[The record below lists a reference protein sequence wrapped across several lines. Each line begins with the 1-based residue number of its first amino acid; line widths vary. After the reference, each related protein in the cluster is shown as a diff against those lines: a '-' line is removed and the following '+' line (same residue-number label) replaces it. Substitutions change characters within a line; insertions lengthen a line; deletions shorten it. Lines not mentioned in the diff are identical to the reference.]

1 MPSNVDFATSL
12 LETEVVVTHID
23 DGHVY
28 HFPVLANGTVSM
40 HGVRT
45 EENPKAKRDPL
56 RYLYEAHRAARIAVI
71 PQI

>member
-1 MPSNVDFATSL
+1 MPETDFNAAI
-12 LETEVVVTHID
+12 LEKEVIVTHVS

-28 HFPVLANGTVSM
+28 HFPILANGTVSL

-45 EENPKAKRDPL
+45 EENPKAKREPQ
-56 RYLYEAHRAARIAVI
+56 RYLFEAHNAARAAYSR